1 MISRHFILFLF
12 IIMEAFLGSWKMTSS
27 DGFDAVMERLGVDF
41 ITRKTGNLIK
51 PVIKLTEVQDA
62 DMPGTYNLKTINT
75 LRTTEVQF
83 RLQEPFLETT
93 VDGRKV
99 KSVITLERAD
109 VEGDYILKQCQVGD
123 KVAEIERRLE
133 SPDIMQTVREFQ
145 LIYSYYSIC

>member
-1 MISRHFILFLF
+1 
-12 IIMEAFLGSWKMTSS
+12 MEAFLGSWKMTSS